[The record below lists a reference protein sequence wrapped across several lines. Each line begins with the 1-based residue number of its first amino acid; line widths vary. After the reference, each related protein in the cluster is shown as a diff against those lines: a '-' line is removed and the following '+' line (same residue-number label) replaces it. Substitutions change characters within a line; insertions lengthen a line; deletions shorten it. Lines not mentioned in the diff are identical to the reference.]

1 MRLPWSFLLPALLFA
16 LTAAAQAPI
25 TVDADQPLVLPQLI
39 SGPPPRLGT
48 LAEAPDGGVDGVTRV
63 VENVNFREAVERA
76 LARNPSTLTAIQEVA
91 RVQGLM
97 QETLAQSIPT
107 LTANLNYL
115 KLDAAR
121 TFNGVV
127 FSPGHQWAGNIQLA
141 IPLLLPAAWAN
152 AIRAGDQVDVAR
164 LNSADVR
171 RIIATN
177 AAKAYIALIAQKR
190 QVAVNVLARDTALVQ
205 LDYSNKRLSG
215 GIGNKIDAARALQ
228 TAETAEVTLQ
238 ASYANLYRAQE
249 ALGVLLGAP
258 GPVDAGDPPTFPQL
272 PGLDAALAEAPG
284 QRTDLRLYR
293 EQEKAADK
301 SLNMTWMEYL
311 PTLTI
316 TGQPFWQ
323 DPSSVTAPS
332 TGWQVLVQASWTI
345 FDGMA
350 RYGRTHEREAT
361 LEESRITLAG
371 GTRQVLSDVR
381 QSFDTVNRSASAL
394 TSARKAATAA
404 VDAYRLADI
413 AYRAG
418 ATNNLDLIDAFR
430 QARDAATQA
439 IVAEDSLRQSAL
451 DLLVAAGRFPPE
463 R

>member
-1 MRLPWSFLLPALLFA
+1 MRPWSSLLPALLLA
-16 LTAAAQAPI
+16 VTAAAQAP
-25 TVDADQPLVLPQLI
+25 VNPEGPLPLPQLT
-39 SGPPPRLGT
+39 SGPSPRLGAP
-48 LAEAPDGGVDGVTRV
+48 AEATDGGVDGVTPVAERV
-63 VENVNFREAVERA
+63 SFREAVERA
-76 LARNPSTLTAIQEVA
+76 LARNPNTLTAIQEVA

-97 QETLAQSIPT
+97 EEVRAQSIPT

-115 KLDAAR
+115 KLDSAR
-121 TFNGVV
+121 TYQGITFA
-127 FSPGHQWAGNIQLA
+127 PGHTWTGNIQLA

-164 LNSADVR
+164 LNIADVR
-171 RIIATN
+171 RVVATN

-190 QVAVNVLARDTALVQ
+190 QVAVNVLARDTAAVQ
-205 LDYSNKRLSG
+205 LDYAEKRLKG
-215 GIGNKIDAARALQ
+215 GIGNKVDAARAAQ
-228 TAETAEVTLQ
+228 TLESSEVTLQ
-238 ASYANLYRAQE
+238 ASYANLYRTQE
-249 ALGVLLGAP
+249 ALGVLLGAS
-258 GPVDAGDPPTFPQL
+258 GPVDATDPPVFPQL
-272 PGLDAALAEAPG
+272 PGLDQALAEAPN

-301 SLNMTWMEYL
+301 SLNMSWMEYL
-311 PTLTI
+311 PTLTVV
-316 TGQPFWQ
+316 GQPFWQ
-323 DPSSVTAPS
+323 NPSSVTAPE
-332 TGWQVLVQASWTI
+332 TGWQVAFQASWTI

-381 QSFDTVNRSASAL
+381 LSLDTVNRSASAL
-394 TSARKAATAA
+394 DSARKAASAA

-413 AYRAG
+413 AYHAG
-418 ATNNLDLIDAFR
+418 ATTNLDLIDAFR

-451 DLLVAAGRFPPE
+451 DLLVAAGRFPP
-463 R
+463 

>member
-1 MRLPWSFLLPALLFA
+1 MRRLWSPAVPALLLA
-16 LTAAAQAPI
+16 LTAAGQVPLPPEAPL
-25 TVDADQPLVLPQLI
+25 PLPRLT
-39 SGPPPRLGT
+39 SGPPPRLGAP
-48 LAEAPDGGVDGVTRV
+48 LEAVDGGVDGTTPVRESMT
-63 VENVNFREAVERA
+63 FQEAVDRA
-76 LARNPSTLTAIQEVA
+76 LARNPSVLTATQEIA
-91 RVQGLM
+91 RVRALM
-97 QETLAQSIPT
+97 EETRAAAIPT
-107 LTANLNYL
+107 LVANLNYL
-115 KLDAAR
+115 RLDSSR
-121 TFNGVV
+121 VLNGVV
-127 FSPGHQWAGNIQLA
+127 YAPGSQWAGNVQIA
-141 IPLLLPAAWAN
+141 IPLLAPSTWAN
-152 AIRAGDQVDVAR
+152 TIRANDQVEVSR
-164 LNSADVR
+164 FNEADVR
-171 RIIATN
+171 RVVATN
-177 AAKAYIALIAQKR
+177 AARAYIALIAQKR